1 MKSGRLIV
9 LIPALKKTVAFQDD
23 LVKKLAGISLIQRVI
38 NKAVEIGAEKTEIYL
53 LTDSEEIHLISE
65 RNGVQSYCDSKLVW
79 GDTVTRDYLKQIT
92 KRNEYILLLSPYAP
106 LLSIALINRAK
117 QALIDSDMDILKP
130 VKQVKRHL
138 YDKNGQS
145 TINAVFGN
153 MQEMHSVESKVF
165 TLLRTE
171 LLQDLINSKP
181 SILSWEVDHDLM
193 EIESYQDW
201 WVCEKLLT
209 RKRIVFRVIGNEK
222 VGMGHIYRALSL
234 AHEITDHEI
243 IFVSDI
249 EHTVAVN
256 KLAGYDYRLDVY
268 ENNSI
273 IEDIIKLK
281 PDLVINDILSTTEKD
296 VVFLQRS
303 GIKVINFEDLGD
315 GAKLADLTINE
326 LYDEPQYKS
335 KNTVWG
341 HQYFFVRDEFHDAV
355 PNSFHEKVDN
365 ILLVFGGVDQHD
377 LSRKMYTAILEICLS
392 RNIKIDIVVGGGYKF
407 YKQLEVE
414 TSDEPLV
421 SITKETGVISSIME
435 RSQLAITANGRTIY
449 ELAHMNIPAIVI
461 SQHDRED
468 THKFACEE
476 NGFIPI
482 GVFECGITESRVRS
496 VLKHLLDDESYRHKL
511 FKRVL
516 KFKFSTN
523 KNKVVNKIISLL

>member
-1 MKSGRLIV
+1 M
-9 LIPALKKTVAFQDD
+9 
-23 LVKKLAGISLIQRVI
+23 
-38 NKAVEIGAEKTEIYL
+38 
-53 LTDSEEIHLISE
+53 
-65 RNGVQSYCDSKLVW
+65 
-79 GDTVTRDYLKQIT
+79 
-92 KRNEYILLLSPYAP
+92 
-106 LLSIALINRAK
+106 
-117 QALIDSDMDILKP
+117 
-130 VKQVKRHL
+130 
-138 YDKNGQS
+138 
-145 TINAVFGN
+145 
-153 MQEMHSVESKVF
+153 
-165 TLLRTE
+165 
-171 LLQDLINSKP
+171 
-181 SILSWEVDHDLM
+181 
-193 EIESYQDW
+193 
-201 WVCEKLLT
+201 
-209 RKRIVFRVIGNEK
+209 
-222 VGMGHIYRALSL
+222 
-234 AHEITDHEI
+234 
-243 IFVSDI
+243 
-249 EHTVAVN
+249 
-256 KLAGYDYRLDVY
+256 
-268 ENNSI
+268 
-273 IEDIIKLK
+273 
-281 PDLVINDILSTTEKD
+281 
-296 VVFLQRS
+296 
-303 GIKVINFEDLGD
+303 
-315 GAKLADLTINE
+315 
-326 LYDEPQYKS
+326 YDEPQYKS